1 MNAHMLRAV
10 VLGSIVL
17 APVAPALAQSTGP
30 GWPMHE
36 WMWWWGPWH
45 MLMPLLFLS
54 LIVAGVI
61 FLVRKL
67 WPDEQR
73 RFGANRALD
82 LLDERYAKGEID
94 REEYQRR
101 RQDIQGS

>member
-1 MNAHMLRAV
+1 MRRKTL
-10 VLGSIVL
+10 VLPL
-17 APVAPALAQSTGP
+17 ALVPALAVSASAQTNP
-30 GWPMHE
+30 QGWSMHE

-45 MLMPLLFLS
+45 MLMPLLFLG

-73 RFGANRALD
+73 HFRGSRALD
-82 LLDERYAKGEID
+82 LLDERYVKGEID

-101 RQDIQGS
+101 RQDILGR

>member
-1 MNAHMLRAV
+1 MRRKTL
-10 VLGSIVL
+10 VL
-17 APVAPALAQSTGP
+17 ALALVPALAVSASAQTNP
-30 GWPMHE
+30 QGWSMHE

-45 MLMPLLFLS
+45 MLMPLLFLG

-73 RFGANRALD
+73 HFRGNRALD

-101 RQDIQGS
+101 RQDILGR

>member
-1 MNAHMLRAV
+1 
-10 VLGSIVL
+10 
-17 APVAPALAQSTGP
+17 
-30 GWPMHE
+30 MHE

-45 MLMPLLFLS
+45 MLMPLLFLG

-73 RFGANRALD
+73 HFGGSRAID

-101 RQDIQGS
+101 RQDILGR

>member
-1 MNAHMLRAV
+1 
-10 VLGSIVL
+10 
-17 APVAPALAQSTGP
+17 
-30 GWPMHE
+30 MHE

-45 MLMPLLFLS
+45 MLMPLLFLG

-73 RFGANRALD
+73 HFRGSRALD
-82 LLDERYAKGEID
+82 LLDEHYAKGEID
-94 REEYQRR
+94 REGYQRR
-101 RQDIQGS
+101 RQDILGR

>member
-1 MNAHMLRAV
+1 MQRRTL
-10 VLGSIVL
+10 VL
-17 APVAPALAQSTGP
+17 ALALVPALAVSASAQTNP
-30 GWPMHE
+30 QGWSMHE

-45 MLMPLLFLS
+45 MLMPLLFLG

-73 RFGANRALD
+73 HFRGSRALD

-101 RQDIQGS
+101 RQDILGR